1 MRLLVAHGE
10 RDCSFS
16 EVTTS
21 KNQMPLRDERFP
33 DGFNWLSG
41 CDRLRTEVANILNEN
56 AMFIAQV
63 AIDLSIAF
71 CNFKIKQFDVEKSTF
86 QSLFCHQ
93 AKSAFDQFSHLRSW
107 WNKRQEDM
115 SCHER

>member
-1 MRLLVAHGE
+1 
-10 RDCSFS
+10 
-16 EVTTS
+16 
-21 KNQMPLRDERFP
+21 MPLRDERFP